1 VEKIT
6 QLGNRAESLRKR
18 QRRCLQKLNEREN
31 APKGRERWGER
42 GIDKE
47 NGHFIKYCDR

>member
-6 QLGNRAESLRKR
+6 QLGNRDESLRKR

-31 APKGRERWGER
+31 APKGREPWGE
-42 GIDKE
+42 GALIKKME
-47 NGHFIKYCDR
+47 NGKYCGK